1 MDNDDSSQKTDIPDW
16 IAKSGWLKAEEEPDF
31 SNSTEKSEVQ
41 EPVTSSIIKPSQ
53 NVELSEAGELDQAD
67 ANTSDPVPSPDLDRN
82 GEPSD
87 QVGEIFDNEE
97 LLPNPLDTSFPADQN
112 TEDEVIPELPDWL
125 KNYEPG
131 LRDVENII
139 TVEAPITHVDDKVD
153 DSVVIPPILVSNET
167 PPALPEDETV
177 TDDSLENEKDATVA
191 IEEVEDFVPE
201 PELLVS
207 GSDRESDTPN
217 IESVSQG
224 NEIEEIVTE
233 IPQVEEVLELIPPTI
248 TVDNIIENLH
258 KGDFARL
265 TNLARE
271 YELTDQPIDELISKV
286 KELSGDMGD
295 RAEYWHFLG
304 DLLDHNS
311 QFEEAIDALKKAETI
326 LLT

>member
-1 MDNDDSSQKTDIPDW
+1 M
-16 IAKSGWLKAEEEPDF
+16 
-31 SNSTEKSEVQ
+31 
-41 EPVTSSIIKPSQ
+41 
-53 NVELSEAGELDQAD
+53 
-67 ANTSDPVPSPDLDRN
+67 
-82 GEPSD
+82 
-87 QVGEIFDNEE
+87 
-97 LLPNPLDTSFPADQN
+97 
-112 TEDEVIPELPDWL
+112 
-125 KNYEPG
+125 
-131 LRDVENII
+131 
-139 TVEAPITHVDDKVD
+139 
-153 DSVVIPPILVSNET
+153 
-167 PPALPEDETV
+167 
-177 TDDSLENEKDATVA
+177 
-191 IEEVEDFVPE
+191 
-201 PELLVS
+201 
-207 GSDRESDTPN
+207 
-217 IESVSQG
+217 SQG

-271 YELTDQPIDELISKV
+271 YELTDEPIDELISKV